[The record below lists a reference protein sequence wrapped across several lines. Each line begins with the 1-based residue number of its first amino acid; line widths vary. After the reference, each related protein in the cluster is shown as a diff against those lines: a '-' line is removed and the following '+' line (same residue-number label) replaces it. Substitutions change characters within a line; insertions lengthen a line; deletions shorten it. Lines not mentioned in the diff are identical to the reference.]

1 MTAKEARAARLPA
14 LEVPLSDAE
23 VDALLDYVMTKVM
36 GRGPVTAA
44 VCQDY
49 YGPGLLICRY

>member
-1 MTAKEARAARLPA
+1 
-14 LEVPLSDAE
+14 